1 MRKQPLLYGALA
13 AAAALASSG
22 TALATDIPFGNLHVD
37 MDYAAGALSLD
48 FRTFAGMPPG
58 VPSNDD
64 DYSPAGN
71 PVIVP
76 LASAYAV
83 PTGAQW
89 ACLGPTGSTMFRL
102 PQSQIVGRPWLGWD
116 TVDIPAGVFVNNK
129 VDFELVAVV
138 SAPAGA
144 RFVFYTISAFGV
156 PTYQLNTTAGA
167 CNDVSMSLSR
177 GAWLYGN
184 WAFSAPGVYTLR
196 FRAKATLLGTG
207 VVVTSPNVDY
217 QFKVQ

>member
-1 MRKQPLLYGALA
+1 MRAQPLLYGALVSV
-13 AAAALASSG
+13 AALASSG

-37 MDYAAGALSLD
+37 MDYMAGALSLD
-48 FRTFAGMPPG
+48 FRTFANMPPG

-71 PVIVP
+71 ALIVP

-83 PTGAQW
+83 PAGAQW

-102 PQSQIVGRPWLGWD
+102 PQSQIMGRPWLGWD
-116 TVDIPAGVFVNNK
+116 TVDTPAGVFVNDK
-129 VDFELVAVV
+129 LDLELVAVV

-144 RFVFYTISAFGV
+144 RFVFYTTNAFGV

-167 CNDVSMSLSR
+167 CNDLNMSLNR
-177 GAWLYGN
+177 GTWGYGH

-196 FRAKATLLGTG
+196 FRAKGTLAGSG